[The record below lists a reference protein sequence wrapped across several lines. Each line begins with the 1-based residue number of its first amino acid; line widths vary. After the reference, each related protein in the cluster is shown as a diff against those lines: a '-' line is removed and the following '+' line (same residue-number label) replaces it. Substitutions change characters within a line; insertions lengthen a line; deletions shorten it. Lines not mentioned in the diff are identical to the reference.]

1 MTLFH
6 KIFTSTV
13 ILLLLGSCSVQ
24 KSPVTGQKRLYGYT
38 WEQEKQLGQEADSQ
52 IIEYYG
58 LLEDAELTAYV
69 TRVGQKVLQESHMR
83 RDGTDAQFRNTEFTF
98 RVLNSPVINAFALPG
113 GFNYV
118 TRGLL
123 THMTSEAQLAMV
135 LGHEVAHVA
144 ARHAS
149 QQALQQQAGSL
160 LLVGSA
166 ILGEELLGVPAQQV
180 LELGGTAAQLLFL
193 RYSRDAERE
202 SDKLGVEYAAMAGY
216 DASQGAS
223 FFTTLK
229 RLSDQSGSSIPGF
242 MSSHPD
248 PGEREK
254 DIINRSEGWKSDG
267 YAQNFVGQ
275 NELYNAIEGLIIGEN
290 PRDGFVENNT
300 FFHPDLAFQFNK
312 PNGYNLINEP
322 SQVIVLPE
330 DQKSVTLFSIEQGS
344 TTEVLNVL
352 ANNEQVSVVSR
363 EKIQI
368 SGLAAEQM
376 NATLVDGENTF
387 GLLVTAIRY
396 QDRTYQF
403 FSYSVQ
409 ADFDS
414 LSPGFAQIA
423 GSFRTL
429 TDQSK
434 LTIQP
439 ARIAIRTI
447 NSPTRFSDLLPAQLP
462 YGITPEGMAIMNQVN
477 LTDVIQPGTVV
488 KLIQ

>member
-1 MTLFH
+1 MTLFY
-6 KIFTSTV
+6 KIFSLSLV
-13 ILLLLGSCSVQ
+13 ILFLGSCSVQ

-38 WEQEKQLGQEADSQ
+38 WDQEKQLGREADSQ

-58 LLEDAELTAYV
+58 LLDDPEITAYV
-69 TRVGQKVLQESHMR
+69 TKVGQKVLKESHMR
-83 RDGTDAQFRNTEFTF
+83 REGTDAQFRNTEFTF

-193 RYSRDAERE
+193 SYSRDAERE

-216 DASQGAS
+216 DASKGAA

-254 DIINRSEGWKSDG
+254 DIVNRSSVWKSEG
-267 YAQNFVGQ
+267 YAQEFIGQ
-275 NELYNAIEGLIIGEN
+275 KDLYEAINGMIIGEN
-290 PRDGFVENNT
+290 PRDGFVEENT

-312 PNGYNLINEP
+312 PTGWNLINEP

-330 DQKSVTLFSIEQGS
+330 DQKSVTIFSIEQGS
-344 TTEVLNVL
+344 VNDALNEV
-352 ANNEQVSVVSR
+352 ANNEQVSVSSR
-363 EKIQI
+363 EKLQI
-368 SGLAAEQM
+368 SGLPAERLT
-376 NATLVDGENTF
+376 ASLIDGENTY
-387 GLLVTAIRY
+387 GLMITALTHN
-396 QDRTYQF
+396 DRTYQF
-403 FSYSVQ
+403 FSYSIQ
-409 ADFDS
+409 SDFDNLKS
-414 LSPGFAQIA
+414 SFIQIA
-423 GSFRTL
+423 SSFRNL

-434 LTIQP
+434 LDIQP

-447 NSPTRFSDLLPAQLP
+447 NSATRFSSLMPDKMPFGL
-462 YGITPEGMAIMNQVN
+462 TPESMAIMNQVN
-477 LTDVIQPGTVV
+477 LDDIIQPGTKL

>member
-1 MTLFH
+1 M
-6 KIFTSTV
+6 I
-13 ILLLLGSCSVQ
+13 LGSCAVQ
-24 KSPVTGQKRLYGYT
+24 NSPVTGQKRLYGYT
-38 WEQEKQLGQEADSQ
+38 WEQEKQLGREADSQ

-58 LLEDAELTAYV
+58 LLDDPEITDYV
-69 TRVGQKVLQESHMR
+69 NRVGQKVLQESHMR
-83 RDGTDAQFRNTEFTF
+83 REGTDAQFRNTEFTF

-113 GFNYV
+113 GYNYV

-166 ILGEELLGVPAQQV
+166 ILGQELLGVPAQQV

-216 DASQGAS
+216 DASEGAA

-254 DIINRSEGWKSDG
+254 DIVNRSVGWKSEG
-267 YAQNFVGQ
+267 YAQEFVGQ
-275 NELYNAIEGLIIGEN
+275 DELYKALNGMIIGEN
-290 PRDGFVENNT
+290 PREGFVESNI
-300 FFHPDLAFQFNK
+300 FYHPELAFQFNK
-312 PNGYNLINEP
+312 PTGWNLINEP
-322 SQVIVLPE
+322 SKVIVLPE
-330 DQKSVTLFSIEQGS
+330 DQKSVTIFSIEQGS
-344 TTEVLNVL
+344 VTEVLNEF
-352 ANNEQVSVVSR
+352 ANNEQISVSSR
-363 EKIQI
+363 EKLQI
-368 SGLAAEQM
+368 SGLPAERLT
-376 NATLVDGENTF
+376 ATLVDGEKSY
-387 GLLVTAIRY
+387 GLMITALAY
-396 QDRTYQF
+396 DERTYQF
-403 FSYSVQ
+403 FSYSMQ
-409 ADFDS
+409 TDFDDARS
-414 LSPGFAQIA
+414 NFVQIA
-423 GSFRTL
+423 TSFRRL

-434 LTIQP
+434 LGIQP
-439 ARIAIRTI
+439 ARIAIKTI
-447 NSPTRFSDLLPAQLP
+447 NTPARFSSLLPEKLP
-462 YGITPEGMAIMNQVN
+462 FGITPEGMAILNQVN
-477 LTDVIQPGTVV
+477 LDDVIQPGT
-488 KLIQ
+488 KLKMIQ